1 MQPTR
6 ALTQLEDGG
15 FLKVVER
22 LLCGRSYHCCATAFL
37 YHHQAKLKDGWMKI
51 IIRKGCDADGAE
63 AINVVR
69 RSISELCVAD
79 HEGDAREVAD
89 WLSNKTETSWGE
101 WLMRGDATVLVGIKA
116 SEIVRVG
123 MVDHYGEVL
132 LNYVRP
138 DARFSGVSKAL
149 LEFLESVAVE
159 MGSREC
165 VLEST
170 KTAKKFY
177 ESCGCKSTNE
187 TGLTLAKPLQRAV
200 ADCR

>member
-1 MQPTR
+1 
-6 ALTQLEDGG
+6 
-15 FLKVVER
+15 
-22 LLCGRSYHCCATAFL
+22 
-37 YHHQAKLKDGWMKI
+37 
-51 IIRKGCDADGAE
+51 
-63 AINVVR
+63 
-69 RSISELCVAD
+69 
-79 HEGDAREVAD
+79 
-89 WLSNKTETSWGE
+89 
-101 WLMRGDATVLVGIKA
+101 MRGDATVLVGIKA